1 MFFVDINDNVKCS
14 VSKANCCCKYELVTL
29 LVKVRLLNI
38 EWCRVI
44 NEDVS
49 VSIHYPE

>member
-1 MFFVDINDNVKCS
+1 MSNVRLLWLTVA
-14 VSKANCCCKYELVTL
+14 VSMSLSPGQ